1 MNGQSACKGLLIFID
16 YWNKF
21 DYYLVIKSARVIK
34 MANGTPSKVRITKR
48 AVDACEV
55 KDKPYFVWD
64 DEITGF
70 GVKINPTGRKT
81 YVFQYRVAAPGKSAQ
96 TPARR
101 FTIGKH
107 GNVTPDQARQRAG
120 ELSMQVQFQ
129 NIDPI
134 EQEREEFAERER
146 VVKAKADKARLD
158 TELAFSNYAD
168 RWLAHYETHGGKREG
183 GAVRPASVRQAKL
196 VVNTFLKPML
206 AAKPMPQINKRD
218 IQAIIQAIPAEQ
230 VGMRRAVFS
239 YASILF
245 GWAVRQ
251 DDISVNFLR
260 DMEKPSAPAAR
271 KRALND
277 EELLAVWNASAVL
290 TQPFSSFYRMLILT
304 IQRRGEVSAM
314 EWSEL
319 NREERQWLIPES
331 KTKNKRAHLV
341 ALSDLTV
348 AELDR
353 LAGGEEWPEAGLV
366 FTTNNVTPIS
376 GISKSKVALDKEIN
390 QRLGEAG
397 PMPHWRIHDLRRT
410 GVTELQKLGV
420 RFEVT
425 EAVVNHVGESKSGIA
440 GVYQT
445 YDWLPEKRAA
455 LLAWG
460 SRVEAIISGK
470 AKSNVVELRPATN
483 SA

>member
-1 MNGQSACKGLLIFID
+1 
-16 YWNKF
+16 
-21 DYYLVIKSARVIK
+21 
-34 MANGTPSKVRITKR
+34 MADGSPTKVRITKR
-48 AVDACEV
+48 AVDGCDA

-64 DEITGF
+64 DAITGF
-70 GVKINPTGRKT
+70 GVKINPTGRKV

-107 GNVTPDQARQRAG
+107 GSLTAEQARQKAG
-120 ELSMQVQFQ
+120 ELALLVQTQ
-129 NIDPI
+129 NIDPA
-134 EQEREEFAERER
+134 EQKREQFAERER
-146 VVKAKADKARLD
+146 VVKAKADKARMD

-218 IQAIIQAIPAEQ
+218 LQAIIQAIPAEQ

-251 DDISVNFLR
+251 DDIPVNFLR
-260 DMEKPSAPAAR
+260 DMEKPKAPDAR
-271 KRALND
+271 KRTLSD
-277 EELLAVWNASAVL
+277 EELLAVWNATAVL

-319 NREERQWLIPES
+319 DREERQWLIPAS

-348 AELDR
+348 IELDR
-353 LAGGEEWPEAGLV
+353 LAGGEEWPDTGLV
-366 FTTNNVTPIS
+366 FTTNKKTPIS
-376 GISKSKVALDKEIN
+376 GISKSKVVLDKEIN
-390 QRLGEAG
+390 QRLGDAG
-397 PMPHWRIHDLRRT
+397 RLPHWRIHDLRRT
-410 GVTELQKLGV
+410 GVTGLQSLGV

-425 EAVVNHVGESKSGIA
+425 EAVVNHVGQSKSGVA

-445 YDWLPEKRAA
+445 YDWQPEKIAA
-455 LLAWG
+455 LNAWG
-460 SRVEAIISGK
+460 NHVANIISGK
-470 AKSNVVELRPATN
+470 EKINVVELRPATH

>member
-1 MNGQSACKGLLIFID
+1 MSDGNP
-16 YWNKF
+16 
-21 DYYLVIKSARVIK
+21 
-34 MANGTPSKVRITKR
+34 TKVRITKR
-48 AVDACEV
+48 VVDGYDV

-64 DEITGF
+64 DAITGF
-70 GVKINPTGRKT
+70 GVKINPTGRKV

-101 FTIGKH
+101 YTIGKH
-107 GNVTPDQARQRAG
+107 GSLTADQARQKAG
-120 ELSMQVQFQ
+120 ELALLVQTQ
-129 NIDPI
+129 NIDPA
-134 EQEREEFAERER
+134 EQKREQFAERER
-146 VVKAKADKARLD
+146 IENAKAEKARLD

-168 RWLAHYETHGGKREG
+168 RWIAHYETHGGKREG

-196 VVNTFLKPML
+196 VVNTFLKPKL

-218 IQAIIQAIPAEQ
+218 IQAIIDSIPVDQ

-251 DDISVNFLR
+251 DDIPVNFLR
-260 DMEKPSAPAAR
+260 DMEKPKAPDAR
-271 KRALND
+271 ERALND

-290 TQPFSSFYRMLILT
+290 TQPFSSFYRILILT

-319 NREERQWLIPES
+319 DRKERQWLIPAS

-353 LAGGEEWPEAGLV
+353 LAGGEEWPDAGLV
-366 FTTNNVTPIS
+366 FTTNNKTPIS
-376 GISKSKVALDKEIN
+376 GISKSKVALDKEIS
-390 QRLGEAG
+390 QRLGDAG

-410 GVTELQKLGV
+410 GVTELQRLGV

-425 EAVVNHVGESKSGIA
+425 EAVVNHVGKSKSGIR

-460 SRVEAIISGK
+460 SRVAAIISGK
-470 AKSNVVELRPATN
+470 AKNNVVELRPATN